1 KKNSVGVDKSIHPMK
16 NSISPKTSPTINV
29 IHFGASLEFLT
40 KEFRTPAVN
49 RTTAP
54 LYVMYGC
61 DSRTLNSASMIFKL
75 KDQVL
80 SVFWVRVK
88 IVRHGFLSMPAV
100 RRPSDCKL
108 RYTSLSR
115 QVLK

>member
-1 KKNSVGVDKSIHPMK
+1 MK

-29 IHFGASLEFLT
+29 IHFGASLEFLK

-61 DSRTLNSASMIFKL
+61 DSRKVNSASTIFKL

-80 SVFWVRVK
+80 SQSDDQVNNF
-88 IVRHGFLSMPAV
+88 RHGFLSRPAV
-100 RRPSDCKL
+100 RRPGDRRL

>member
-1 KKNSVGVDKSIHPMK
+1 DKSIHPMK

-29 IHFGASLEFLT
+29 IHFGASLEFLK

-54 LYVMYGC
+54 LYVMNGC
-61 DSRTLNSASMIFKL
+61 DSRKVNSASTIFKL

-80 SVFWVRVK
+80 SQSDDQVNNFRRV
-88 IVRHGFLSMPAV
+88 FLSMPSF
-100 RRPSDCKL
+100 RHPGDRIPD
-108 RYTSLSR
+108 YTSLS
-115 QVLK
+115 QLVLK